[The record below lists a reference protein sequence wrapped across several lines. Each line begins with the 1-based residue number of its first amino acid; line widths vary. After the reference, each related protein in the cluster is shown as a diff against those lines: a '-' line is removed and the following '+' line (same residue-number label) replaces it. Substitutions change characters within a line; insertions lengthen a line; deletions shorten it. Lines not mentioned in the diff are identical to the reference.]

1 MRKTFFWAVT
11 ALALLPGVVQRVN
24 AQATGA
30 ADVAADASAAADG
43 QSVSEAATG
52 SADAAT
58 DSVSEAATGQT
69 EAPPTPA
76 TPSPQPSADA
86 AAAASA
92 EAGTN
97 TEGASPAG
105 AEQPQAD
112 AAANADINANADG
125 AKAQGQASFGAQA
138 NPANISAGLQF
149 GSATDR
155 GIALNRVANDSFLY
169 RSGLRQGDV
178 LISYGGQPIRSQAD
192 FSRWAVY
199 QPGQRVPL
207 VVWRDGR
214 EETVFVT
221 YDQQPARRQAGYSP
235 QSGGAYLGVTF
246 DPQANRGAVVR
257 SVAPGSPAENAGIA
271 PGQIIVAINDRR
283 VSNYQDVIN
292 YVATL
297 KPGQEVDL
305 IVAHR
310 VTLSARQG
318 QANYSAPPSGVAVE
332 SSSIGQAP
340 VAPAPVGVVPATR
353 LEERPAVAR
362 PGDADRDGRILDG
375 DGRVGPRD
383 RAGRR

>member
-1 MRKTFFWAVT
+1 MRKKFFWAVT
-11 ALALLPGVVQRVN
+11 ALAMLPGVVQKVN

-30 ADVAADASAAADG
+30 ADVAADASVAADD

-69 EAPPTPA
+69 EASPTPA
-76 TPSPQPSADA
+76 TPSPQPSPDA
-86 AAAASA
+86 AATASA
-92 EAGTN
+92 EAVTN
-97 TEGASPAG
+97 TEGTSSAG
-105 AEQPQAD
+105 TEQPQAD
-112 AAANADINANADG
+112 AAANADINANADS
-125 AKAQGQASFGAQA
+125 ARAQDQANFEAPA
-138 NPANISAGLQF
+138 NPASINAGLQF

-155 GIALNRVANDSFLY
+155 GVTLNRVANDSFLY

-192 FSRWAVY
+192 FNRWAVY

-221 YDQQPARRQAGYSP
+221 YDQQPMQRQAGYAP

-246 DPQANRGAVVR
+246 DPQSNRGAVVR

-283 VSNYQDVIN
+283 VSNYQDVIS

-297 KPGQEVDL
+297 QPGQEVDL

-310 VTLSARQG
+310 VTLSARTG
-318 QANYSAPPSGVAVE
+318 QANYPAPPSGVAVE
-332 SSSIGQAP
+332 SSVVRQAP
-340 VAPAPVGVVPATR
+340 VVPSPAGVVPATR
-353 LEERPAVAR
+353 IEDGPAVAR
-362 PGDADRDGRILDG
+362 PGDADRDGRVLDG
-375 DGRVGPRD
+375 DGRIGPRE